1 MATRAYWLKRPHQ
14 MMDVPDPGSRHMPG
28 LFGSFRRATYRA
40 PMPLVGIQGQK
51 TFHTGLGHAIKRPA
65 RGKVLMFGP
74 EGEGE
79 VQFRRRLPGYKGL
92 GQATLQRHPEMG
104 YFGPTT
110 IYSMSAEPLF
120 RRLLKKT
127 RSRKSR

>member
-14 MMDVPDPGSRHMPG
+14 RMDYPAVRGSAG
-28 LFGSFRRATYRA
+28 FRA
-40 PMPLVGIQGQK
+40 PMPLVAIQGQK
-51 TFHTGLGHAIKRPA
+51 TFHTGLGHAVKRPA

-74 EGEGE
+74 EGDAY
-79 VQFRRRLPGYKGL
+79 VQFRRRLRGYKGL
-92 GQATLQRHPEMG
+92 GQTTLQRHPEMG

-110 IYSMSAEPLF
+110 VYSMRAESPHF

-127 RSRKSR
+127 RARKSR